1 MSAPSPPSSPRFVK
15 CPGCGA
21 RLKVR
26 AEDAGKRAQC
36 HECGKLFR
44 LGGAPAPASPLP
56 SAAMPRQEPRSPE
69 PTPPTPQP
77 INVLDNAHLHPV
89 HCELCQTLMYATD
102 AEVGTMVKCPDCGHR
117 NLAKRREA
125 KRPAPQVLVP
135 DGDEYQLDETH
146 VPPPTPAYM
155 SIEAREAE
163 GRAAA
168 RARAGIRQPEPDLLD
183 DEPPANSN
191 QPPAPRTQPARTNRP
206 VSAPSQ
212 SATQPSE
219 RRRTRPT
226 GNSQRPL
233 IPVVQGVLR
242 MIFTTE
248 VLGRWVGL
256 SLVLTGTMYAIGFVV
271 NAMGAMVL
279 MALWVFAGGCVLAG
293 MWVVSAAPL
302 LMSIVTQTSSGS
314 DELHDPPNWLDFEFA
329 EAGFFVLAVASS
341 GVPAWLA
348 SKGAQALPLEA
359 QAAVGF
365 GLWLIAFPFVVL
377 SALEQGSAFA
387 LVSPRIVA
395 SLFRCFIPWLAFTAV
410 TVLWSVAAG
419 GVIAFFLTRGSLL
432 ALLPIPWIVVAWLL
446 VYARLIGRLGWWIA
460 DVMPPPSE
468 VEGE

>member
-15 CPGCGA
+15 CPGCGT

-44 LGGAPAPASPLP
+44 LGGAPAPAPVLP
-56 SAAMPRQEPRSPE
+56 TAAATRQEPVPPRQPLT
-69 PTPPTPQP
+69 TPKP

-102 AEVGTMVKCPDCGHR
+102 AEVGKLVKCPDCGHR

-125 KRPAPQVLVP
+125 KRPTPQVMVP
-135 DGDEYQLDETH
+135 DGDEYQLDEDSA
-146 VPPPTPAYM
+146 PPPVRAYTP
-155 SIEAREAE
+155 IEQREQQF
-163 GRAAA
+163 RAAA
-168 RARAGIRQPEPDLLD
+168 RARHGIREPEEQR
-183 DEPPANSN
+183 DERSNEELPREKAKVSSKAPA
-191 QPPAPRTQPARTNRP
+191 
-206 VSAPSQ
+206 
-212 SATQPSE
+212 
-219 RRRTRPT
+219 
-226 GNSQRPL
+226 SQRPAASRGDQARPA

-242 MIFTTE
+242 MIFTAE

-256 SLVLTGTMYAIGFVV
+256 SLVLTGTMFAIGFVV

-302 LMSIVTQTSSGS
+302 LMSIVTQSSSGS

-341 GVPAWLA
+341 GVPAWLG
-348 SKGAQALPLEA
+348 SKGAVALPPEA
-359 QAAVGF
+359 QAGVGF

-395 SLFRCFIPWLAFTAV
+395 SLFRCFIPWLAFTAA
-410 TVLWSVAAG
+410 TVLWSAAAG

-446 VYARLIGRLGWWIA
+446 VYMRLIGRLGWWIA

-468 VEGE
+468 VDEE